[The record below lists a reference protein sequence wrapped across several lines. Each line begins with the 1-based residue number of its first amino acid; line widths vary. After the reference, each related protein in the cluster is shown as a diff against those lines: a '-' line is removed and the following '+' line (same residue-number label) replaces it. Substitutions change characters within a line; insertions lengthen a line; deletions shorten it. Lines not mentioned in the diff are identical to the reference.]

1 MATIRQ
7 IIREVA
13 TAHGVQPWVVEKDY
27 AISYLLAGIVSQR
40 DFCERLVLKGG
51 TALRKIYFTGFR
63 FSEDLDFST
72 IELGEIKDIDAKI
85 VNSLEIMTA
94 RLNEIGAFAVEHE
107 RMSLR
112 EPHPGGQVAY
122 IVRVQFPYQSSPLC
136 RLKIEITTDEPILL
150 PPENQTIIH
159 EFPERLNVAVL
170 TYPLVEIVAEKLR
183 ALLQSEAKLAE
194 RGWGGARIPRAY
206 YDLWYSTKFTNLSG
220 SNLKDLVV
228 NKSETR
234 DVTFSSA
241 NDFFTPVLKDT
252 AKSQWQKQLLPFLPK
267 APPVEVVLE
276 ELQNKLVELLD

>member
-13 TAHGVQPWVVEKDY
+13 TAHGVQSWVVEKDY

-40 DFCERLVLKGG
+40 DFSERLVLKGG

-72 IELGEIKDIDAKI
+72 IELGEIKEIDAKI

-107 RMSLR
+107 RMRLR

-150 PPENQTIIH
+150 PPENHSIIH
-159 EFPERLNVAVL
+159 EFPERLNVAVQ
-170 TYPLVEIVAEKLR
+170 TYPLVEIIAEKLR

-194 RGWGGARIPRAY
+194 RGWGGARIPRDY
-206 YDLWYSTKFTNLSG
+206 YDLWYSTKFTSLSG

-228 NKSETR
+228 RKSETR

-241 NDFFTPVLKDT
+241 NDFFTTVLKGT
-252 AKSQWQKQLLPFLPK
+252 AKSLWQKQLLPFLPN
-267 APPVEVVLE
+267 APPVEVVLD